1 MLAQVIQRKG
11 TVYDLTELE
20 QAYAP
25 PYSSAKDPV
34 NMAGYVAEN
43 ILTQKVETIN
53 WRDIAQLGSN
63 TLLVDVRTADEY
75 NLGSIPGAINIPV
88 DELRNRL
95 PELPTD
101 RPIVVTCAIGLR
113 GYLAYRILVQHGYK
127 NVKNLSGGFK
137 NMECSDSRNSFQTN
151 RRQFPNSN
159 DTKNV
164 YRRRIFFSLTTDY
177 PD

>member
-63 TLLVDVRTADEY
+63 SLLVDVRTADEY
-75 NLGSIPGAINIPV
+75 NLGSYR
-88 DELRNRL
+88 ELSISRSTNCATACRNCQ
-95 PELPTD
+95 PTD
-101 RPIVVTCAIGLR
+101 
-113 GYLAYRILVQHGYK
+113 Q
-127 NVKNLSGGFK
+127 S
-137 NMECSDSRNSFQTN
+137 
-151 RRQFPNSN
+151 
-159 DTKNV
+159 
-164 YRRRIFFSLTTDY
+164 
-177 PD
+177 